1 MFCSSYFRILV
12 HLYGLTFLA
21 VFQRTLLKSTY
32 AMSAKTSPLPDPPS
46 LPPSSLPPTL
56 PLLSIKISLELQLNH
71 DGANKNAIFMKVS
84 CKLLAG
90 QKKFHGASSGAG
102 RVIIFWGRCS
112 DSKRHR
118 PCCDHF
124 RSIIKSNR
132 DWIIYPAVQR
142 T

>member
-71 DGANKNAIFMKVS
+71 DGANKNAIFMKVPWS
-84 CKLLAG
+84 FKRAPGRTCDYYLGSVLGQQAPPTLL
-90 QKKFHGASSGAG
+90 
-102 RVIIFWGRCS
+102 
-112 DSKRHR
+112 
-118 PCCDHF
+118 
-124 RSIIKSNR
+124 
-132 DWIIYPAVQR
+132 
-142 T
+142 